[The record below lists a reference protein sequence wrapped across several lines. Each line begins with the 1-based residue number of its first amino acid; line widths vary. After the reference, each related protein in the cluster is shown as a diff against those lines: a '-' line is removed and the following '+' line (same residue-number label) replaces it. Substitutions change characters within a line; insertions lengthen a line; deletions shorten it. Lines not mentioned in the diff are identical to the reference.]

1 MAVADV
7 PVSGLDLLDATC
19 SHCHPILMLCLLLHE
34 DFLHHGLHQWGRCA
48 GSDELTV
55 VVALDV
61 FHVLIIGAVRDSA
74 ETL

>member
-1 MAVADV
+1 VAVADV
-7 PVSGLDLLDATC
+7 PVSELVGLDATC
-19 SHCHPILMLCLLLHE
+19 SHCHPILMLCLLLLQNG
-34 DFLHHGLHQWGRCA
+34 LHHGLHQWGRCA